1 MKPFLFYIF
10 LFFGVADCQ
19 SAVIYRNEPKT
30 IVPLTPENTITFDLD
45 GNGVED
51 WRIEAFYN
59 GNSTPIVQ
67 IRAAVETRFLSE
79 YSMAAMKEV
88 DFEPLLEGDII
99 GPAAE
104 TVVMRFNIAPIL
116 GAAPFAVGFPLPDP
130 REGDYNFIG
139 ETAYLGFR
147 FLGDDGY
154 HYGYA
159 LFTDTSSRGTTL
171 LATGWETEVDRPIIA
186 GAVPEPSVLGLLG
199 LAMMGL
205 VTGRRRNC
213 S

>member
-1 MKPFLFYIF
+1 MKPLLFS
-10 LFFGVADCQ
+10 LFFIFGVAECQ

-30 IVPLTPENTITFDLD
+30 IVPLTPENTIIFDLD

-59 GNSTPIVQ
+59 GNGTPVV
-67 IRAAVETRFLSE
+67 RVGSPETTSFLYE
-79 YSMAAMKEV
+79 YSITSMIGK
-88 DFEPLLEGDII
+88 DFQPLLGGTLI
-99 GPAAE
+99 GLDSE
-104 TVVMRFNIAPIL
+104 TINIKFGIPRIS
-116 GAAPFAVGFPLPDP
+116 GIAPFAAGFPLPDP
-130 REGDYNFIG
+130 REGDNNFIG
-139 ETAYLGFR
+139 KTAYLGFR

-171 LATGWETEVDRPIIA
+171 LATGWETEVDRPILA

-199 LAMMGL
+199 LATFL
-205 VTGRRRNC
+205 LAGRWRGR
-213 S
+213 

>member
-1 MKPFLFYIF
+1 MKSFLFALS
-10 LFFGVADCQ
+10 LFFSVADCQ
-19 SAVIYRNEPKT
+19 SAVIYRHEPMT
-30 IVPLTPENTITFDLD
+30 IVPLTPENTIIFDLD

-51 WRIEAFYN
+51 WRIEAFLTTSSRYR
-59 GNSTPIVQ
+59 VQ
-67 IRAAVETRFLSE
+67 IGSNQTTSFLYE
-79 YSMAAMKEV
+79 YSVDAMRGL
-88 DFEPLLEGDII
+88 DFEVIERGGVIGADSETTVLRFETPGIGGTSPL
-99 GPAAE
+99 A
-104 TVVMRFNIAPIL
+104 F
-116 GAAPFAVGFPLPDP
+116 GFPLPDP

-159 LFTDTSSRGTTL
+159 LFTDTSTRGTTL